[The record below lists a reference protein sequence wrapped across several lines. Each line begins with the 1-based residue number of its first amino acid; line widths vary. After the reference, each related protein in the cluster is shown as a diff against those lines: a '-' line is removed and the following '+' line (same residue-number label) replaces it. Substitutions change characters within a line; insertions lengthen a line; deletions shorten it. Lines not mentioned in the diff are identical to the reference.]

1 MLTNSGKTSLCLL
14 STLGWSSGIEPG
26 KKKNLFPIDIRQLLF
41 LFRIL
46 PNSGISASK
55 WDLLVFRKR
64 MPSCMLHAVFLDKQ
78 TGISLPQIDRPSG
91 TRLITRCYRTIALNM
106 FCHPIQHLTDVFASS
121 MQNCRN
127 DYCWFLACKG
137 KGFLFL
143 LSLFQG
149 WIPRFPSG
157 AALPG
162 QYLVLMKR
170 SSVKCSWACNT
181 TAS

>member
-1 MLTNSGKTSLCLL
+1 MPLIWNKQNNLAANCSVQSHLRGK
-14 STLGWSSGIEPG
+14 G
-26 KKKNLFPIDIRQLLF
+26 NLY
-41 LFRIL
+41 FRIL
-46 PNSGISASK
+46 PNSGISVSK

-106 FCHPIQHLTDVFASS
+106 FCHPIQHLTYVFASS
-121 MQNCRN
+121 MQNCCN

-157 AALPG
+157 AVLPG
-162 QYLVLMKR
+162 QYLLLMKR

-181 TAS
+181 IAS